1 MSEQTP
7 AEQPPQEHTD
17 QYLKVLSLDTIT
29 PNSIVFFR
37 VAKDNM
43 RFLMNLPTLVE
54 RYRSLIKEKNLSF
67 VILGP
72 EEDIETLDP
81 DQLSSLGWEKKE
93 KSRIIT
99 LG

>member
-7 AEQPPQEHTD
+7 EESIPQEHTD

-37 VAKDNM
+37 VAKDNV
-43 RFLMNLPTLVE
+43 RFLINLPKIVE
-54 RYRSLIKEKNLSF
+54 KHRSLIKEKNLSF

-72 EEDIETLDP
+72 EENIETLDP
-81 DQLSSLGWEKKE
+81 DQLSSLGWCKKE
-93 KSRIIT
+93 PSRIIT
-99 LG
+99 L